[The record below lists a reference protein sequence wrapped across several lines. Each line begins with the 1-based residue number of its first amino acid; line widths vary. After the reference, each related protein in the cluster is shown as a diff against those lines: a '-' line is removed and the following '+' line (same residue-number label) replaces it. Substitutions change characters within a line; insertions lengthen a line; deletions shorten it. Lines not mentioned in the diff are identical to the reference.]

1 MRRIITGVVTAALAV
16 SLLALPASAVEFTD
30 IQGHWGQTSMEQ
42 VAEWG
47 LFTGTG
53 NQQFSPDGTM
63 TRGMFVTVMERTAK
77 LLEVYKE
84 PTGTATFTD
93 VPADT
98 WYTQA
103 VVWANENNV
112 VNGVGGDKFAPD
124 DPVTREQMCVIMA
137 RFLENC
143 VGMDLTAYKES
154 EMTFLDQSEISDFAV
169 ESVKV
174 CVALGLITGAPA
186 EGGMKFQP
194 QEPASRAAVAV
205 VLERQVKVCQGEVP
219 EQPGGETGQPGG
231 ETGGQPGGGGEGSGQ
246 VPPVEEP
253 SEEEKAEEAKVA
265 EYLQIMLDAYHNSA
279 YLPTTDKEVQDCM
292 AILMNCIED
301 ALAQRDK
308 GQFLDRAYVQERYA
322 DQISELQKAYDSL
335 TEDQLNQINNV
346 IVRLAD
352 SDQIYFV
359 MDYFGVSMGT

>member
-1 MRRIITGVVTAALAV
+1 MKRILCGCLSLALAATLTV
-16 SLLALPASAVEFTD
+16 PMALARDFEDV
-30 IQGHWGQTSMEQ
+30 QGHWAQSAIEQ
-42 VAEWG
+42 VTDWE
-47 LFTGTG
+47 LFAG
-53 NQQFSPDGTM
+53 NEKGEFMPDETM

-77 LLEVYKE
+77 LLEVYQE
-84 PTGTATFTD
+84 PTGTAAFTD

-103 VVWANENNV
+103 VTWANENNV
-112 VNGVGGDKFAPD
+112 VNGVGGDKFAPN

-143 VGMDLTAYKES
+143 VGMDLTTYKES

-231 ETGGQPGGGGEGSGQ
+231 ETGGQPGGGGEGGGQ

-308 GQFLDRAYVQERYA
+308 GQFLDKQYIHDRYA
-322 DQISELQKAYDSL
+322 DQISELKSAYNTL
-335 TEDQLNQINNV
+335 TERQLTQINNV
-346 IVRLAD
+346 ITRLGD
-352 SDQIYFV
+352 TEVIYTV
-359 MDYFGVSMGT
+359 MDYFGVSVGT

>member
-103 VVWANENNV
+103 VVWANENHV

-169 ESVKV
+169 ESVKM

-205 VLERQVKVCQGEVP
+205 VLERQVKVCQGEEP

-231 ETGGQPGGGGEGSGQ
+231 ETGGQPGGGGEGGGQ

-301 ALAQRDK
+301 ALAQREK

>member
-1 MRRIITGVVTAALAV
+1 MRRMITGVVTAALAV
-16 SLLALPASAVEFTD
+16 SLLTLPASAAEFTD

-53 NQQFSPDGTM
+53 SQQFSPDGTM
-63 TRGMFVTVMERTAK
+63 TRGMFVTVMERTAR
-77 LLEVYKE
+77 LLEVYQE
-84 PTGTATFTD
+84 PTGAVVFTD

-103 VVWANENNV
+103 VTWANENNV
-112 VNGVGGDKFAPD
+112 VNGVGGDRFAPD

-143 VGMDLTAYKES
+143 VGMDLSAYKQS
-154 EMTFLDQSEISDFAV
+154 EMTFLDQDEISDFAA

-186 EGGMKFQP
+186 EGGVKFQP

-205 VLERQVKVCQGEVP
+205 VLERQVKVCRGEEP

-231 ETGGQPGGGGEGSGQ
+231 ETGQPGGEGGGQ
-246 VPPVEEP
+246 VPPVKEP

-265 EYLQIMLDAYHNSA
+265 EYLQIMLDAYRNSY

-292 AILMNCIED
+292 AILMGCIED

-308 GQFLDRAYVQERYA
+308 GQFLTRTYIQERYA
-322 DQISELQKAYDSL
+322 DQIDQVRTAYNSL
-335 TEDQLNQINNV
+335 TKEQLDQINNV
-346 IVRLAD
+346 IVRLAKSEQLD
-352 SDQIYFV
+352 FV

>member
-1 MRRIITGVVTAALAV
+1 MRRMITGVVTAALTV
-16 SLLALPASAVEFTD
+16 SLLALPASAAAFTD

-77 LLEVYKE
+77 LLEVYKA
-84 PTGTATFTD
+84 PAGTAAFTD

-143 VGMDLTAYKES
+143 VGMDLTSYKES

-194 QEPASRAAVAV
+194 QESASRAAVAT
-205 VLERQVKVCQGEVP
+205 VLERQVKVCQAADPEQPGET

-231 ETGGQPGGGGEGSGQ
+231 GTEGGGQ

-265 EYLQIMLDAYHNSA
+265 EYLQIMLNAYKNSA

-301 ALAQRDK
+301 ALVQRGK
-308 GQFLDRAYVQERYA
+308 GQFLTRAYIQDRYA
-322 DQISELQKAYDSL
+322 DQISQLRTAYDSL
-335 TEDQLNQINNV
+335 TKDQLNQINNV
-346 IVRLAD
+346 IVRLAE
-352 SDQIYFV
+352 SEQIYFV

>member
-1 MRRIITGVVTAALAV
+1 MRRMITGVVTAALAV

-154 EMTFLDQSEISDFAV
+154 EMTFLDQNEISDFAV

-205 VLERQVKVCQGEVP
+205 VLERQVKVCRGEEP

-231 ETGGQPGGGGEGSGQ
+231 GGGSGEGGGQI
-246 VPPVEEP
+246 PPVEEP

-265 EYLQIMLDAYHNSA
+265 EYLQIMLDAYHQSTL
-279 YLPTTDKEVQDCM
+279 LPKTDKEVQDCM

-301 ALAQRDK
+301 ALAQREK
-308 GQFLDRAYVQERYA
+308 GQFLDKQYIHDRYA
-322 DQISELQKAYDSL
+322 DQISELKSAYNTL
-335 TEDQLNQINNV
+335 TERQLTQINNV
-346 IVRLAD
+346 ITRLGD
-352 SDQIYFV
+352 TEVIYTV
-359 MDYFGVSMGT
+359 MDYFGVSVGT

>member
-1 MRRIITGVVTAALAV
+1 MKRILCGCLSLALAATLTV
-16 SLLALPASAVEFTD
+16 PMALARDFEDV
-30 IQGHWGQTSMEQ
+30 QGHWAQSAIEQ
-42 VAEWG
+42 VTDWE
-47 LFTGTG
+47 LFAG
-53 NQQFSPDGTM
+53 NEKGEFMPDETM

-103 VVWANENNV
+103 VLWANENNV

-231 ETGGQPGGGGEGSGQ
+231 GGGSGEGGGQ

-265 EYLQIMLDAYHNSA
+265 EYLQIMLDAYHQSTL
-279 YLPTTDKEVQDCM
+279 LPKTDKEVQDCM

-301 ALAQRDK
+301 ALVQRDK
-308 GQFLDRAYVQERYA
+308 GQFLDRTYIQERYA

-335 TEDQLNQINNV
+335 TKEQLDQINNV

-352 SDQIYFV
+352 SEQIYFV